1 MLRVESCVCAFLVF
15 PLFLIKEG
23 GVYIVKKEKMETKGF
38 EEFWADCEI
47 NRTDKLDMAYAQTE
61 NCKAFC
67 AMEKEL
73 YEKLKNVLPE
83 EMHRTLMNFGDL
95 QYDFRMVQRN
105 YFYRHGFKDCAGLMK
120 LMYSGGTDVKLDVK
134 VL

>member
-1 MLRVESCVCAFLVF
+1 
-15 PLFLIKEG
+15 
-23 GVYIVKKEKMETKGF
+23 
-38 EEFWADCEI
+38 
-47 NRTDKLDMAYAQTE
+47 MAYAQTE

-105 YFYRHGFKDCAGLMK
+105 YFYRYGFKDCASLMK

-134 VL
+134 VI